1 MSQVLKVS
9 NLDRPGWIPANIK
22 YNWDNNPYAYQ
33 TEEEL
38 MPAGGLHGQLL
49 AYLVEVLRATLKER
63 GLMLLLDTFLLY
75 RDKQGIKQRI
85 APDLLLMPFRFPPPS
100 AYDLDLEP
108 PPLSV
113 VEVTSPKSHL
123 NDLHHKVP
131 FYFSLGI
138 STYLVIDAV
147 TPRSQLREQ
156 IELHLWQL
164 IDGQLSKIETQGE
177 YLIPQMGLTIAA
189 QGQQL
194 YFTESATGK
203 VLLNGEQWR
212 EALQMET
219 QRANMET
226 QRANKATQWAEMETQ
241 RADCEAQRA
250 DQAEQ
255 RAMTAEA
262 EIARLKALLAKRG

>member
-1 MSQVLKVS
+1 MSQVLKVL
-9 NLDRPGWIPANIK
+9 NLDRPGWIPAKITDH
-22 YNWDNNPYAYQ
+22 WDSNPYAYQ

-49 AYLVEVLRATLKER
+49 AYLMEVLRATLKER

-75 RDKQGIKQRI
+75 RDPQGIKQRI
-85 APDLLLMPFRFPPPS
+85 APDLLLMPYRFPPPS
-100 AYDLDLEP
+100 AYDLDIEP

-123 NDLHHKVP
+123 QDLHHKVP

-147 TPRSQLREQ
+147 TPRSQLRKQ
-156 IELHLWQL
+156 IELHLWQRL
-164 IDGQLSKIETQGE
+164 DGQPSKIETAGE
-177 YLIPQMGLTIAA
+177 CMIPEMGLTISA

-203 VLLNGEQWR
+203 VLLNGEQWHQ
-212 EALQMET
+212 ALQMAKQRAEMEIQRADIAT
-219 QRANMET
+219 QRAEV
-226 QRANKATQWAEMETQ
+226 ATQ

-250 DQAEQ
+250 NRAEQ

-262 EIARLKALLAKRG
+262 EIARLKALLAEQD

>member
-1 MSQVLKVS
+1 MSQVLKVL
-9 NLDRPGWIPANIK
+9 NLDRPGWIPAEIK
-22 YNWDNNPYAYQ
+22 YNWDSSPYAYQ

-49 AYLVEVLRATLKER
+49 AYLMEVLRATLKEQ

-100 AYDLDLEP
+100 AYDLDIEP

-123 NDLHHKVP
+123 HDMHHKVP

-164 IDGQLSKIETQGE
+164 IDGQPSKIETEGE
-177 YLIPQMGLTIAA
+177 YMIPAMGLTISA

-194 YFTESATGK
+194 YFAESATGK

-212 EALQMET
+212 QALQM
-219 QRANMET
+219 A
-226 QRANKATQWAEMETQ
+226 TQ

-250 DQAEQ
+250 DRAEQ
-255 RAMTAEA
+255 RAITAEA
-262 EIARLKALLAKRG
+262 EIARLKALLAKLG

>member
-1 MSQVLKVS
+1 MAVQPNQRSKRRHMSQVLKIP
-9 NLDRPGWIPANIK
+9 NQDRPGWIPADIM
-22 YNWDNNPYAYQ
+22 YNWDSNPYAYQ

-75 RDKQGIKQRI
+75 RDQRGVKQRI

-100 AYDLDLEP
+100 AYDLDLES

-123 NDLHHKVP
+123 QDLHHKVP

-156 IELHLWQL
+156 MELHLWQL
-164 IDGQLSKIETQGE
+164 LDGQPSKIETEGE
-177 YLIPQMGLTIAA
+177 CRIPEMGLTISA

-212 EALQMET
+212 EALQTET
-219 QRANMET
+219 QRANY
-226 QRANKATQWAEMETQ
+226 
-241 RADCEAQRA
+241 EAQRA

-262 EIARLKALLAKRG
+262 KIARLKALLAKRG